1 MSEKI
6 LDRFARGELSAAAS
20 RDLAEKA
27 LGDHDLFAELT
38 STAIA
43 RTELPNLRRAKRIW
57 PRIAI
62 CAAAAAAVILGVI
75 LYTAQRKSRPLRLD
89 AAISVPPI
97 LLARNPD
104 SNSATYRGSN
114 TDSREPRAA
123 GSIESVAHGI
133 ATIDLGSVDG
143 LAKDDQIDVI
153 RDGQAIGKIRLA
165 TIFRDQSRG
174 EVANGSSI
182 RLNDQVRVPPMAR
195 MLAILDQIDAAMGRG
210 KSQEA
215 MRIAQQAS
223 VEGLDA
229 DLASAE
235 DLNNAGV
242 IAELHGDRLK
252 AIESYQ
258 RAARTNPS
266 YEDRLAIDKNLAR
279 VKVVK

>member
-6 LDRFARGELSAAAS
+6 LDRFARGELSAAES
-20 RDLAEKA
+20 RGLAEKA
-27 LGDHDLFAELT
+27 LGDHNLFAELT

-43 RTELPNLRRAKRIW
+43 RTELPNLGRAKRTW

-62 CAAAAAAVILGVI
+62 FAAAAAVILGVI
-75 LYTAQRKSRPLRLD
+75 LYTAQRKSRPVRSG
-89 AAISVPPI
+89 AAISAPPI
-97 LLARNPD
+97 LLARNADP
-104 SNSATYRGSN
+104 SPATYRGSN
-114 TDSREPRAA
+114 SDSRELRAT

-143 LAKDDQIDVI
+143 LAKNDEIDVI
-153 RDGQAIGKIRLA
+153 RDGQAIGKIRLT

-182 RLNDQVRVPPMAR
+182 RQNDQVRVPPAAR
-195 MLAILDQIDAAMGRG
+195 MLAMLDQIDAAMARG
-210 KSQEA
+210 ESQKA

-242 IAELHGDRLK
+242 IAELHGDRLTAIK
-252 AIESYQ
+252 LYLRASQTSNSKADGRAIE
-258 RAARTNPS
+258 
-266 YEDRLAIDKNLAR
+266 KNLRR
-279 VKVVK
+279 VRSGK